1 MTEDTRRAEPST
13 NEALRRAQ
21 DRATEARRRVADRAL
36 EAERAG
42 GSNGAGGSGGAGGSE
57 GAGGS
62 DGASA
67 GGSDEAGGAPDGPRG
82 RTRAATNVA
91 KSAARAV
98 DGAVTGGGP
107 ATPHHKPFDAAAFEA
122 LVGGR
127 LIAWIGGAA
136 LVLGLALM
144 AGIAASNGWFGA
156 WERTGVAAATS
167 AALALAG
174 LRIKHHMT
182 ASALLAAAIGG
193 GFVTA
198 GMAGPVHGLV
208 PGVLAALLALAVG
221 AVGTA
226 IAVKRD
232 SQGIAALGLLGGLA
246 SPLLYGAAPTAGT
259 AVLVLAASASAA
271 GVLVWQRWSWLRAGL
286 LLLALPQIAFW
297 ALTEATDPLGVL
309 AVLAGF
315 AVVSALTA
323 IGWELRAKG
332 AKPSPISALILLVVA
347 AALAVVGWF
356 ACADHGQETLG
367 HVWLLALAVAHVVAG
382 LALRR
387 TAVNR
392 EVTLLL
398 IGVGVVLGD
407 VAAASMLDGLWL
419 GLVWTGSAAGAAW
432 LSRRFLDEDEQ
443 LLALTGMAGHLVL
456 ALSHAFVAVSPETLG
471 GGAAPLGAF
480 ELALAGTTASLIAR
494 MLPRTSLPAVAARA
508 CDAVGIAS
516 LVFLTGVLLDGGPL
530 VAALAAEAVALQLVG
545 RRDARD
551 AGVAK
556 PAAFIVLGLAS
567 VLAVVTVTPPT
578 LLADGF
584 PQPADAALALGAL
597 VAAAIKLAR
606 GADRELAL
614 GLHGGAALTAL
625 TLASGLVVTA
635 VGGGEQG
642 QLALTVLWALGGV
655 GGLAAGIALRR
666 AEVRLTALVL
676 LLVTTGKVFVLD
688 LATLSSINRVGAL
701 VGLGL
706 LLLLGALVWQHQA
719 RRSGA
724 TIPSQDARAT
734 RGERARRQ
742 ERAAREAGAAT

>member
-1 MTEDTRRAEPST
+1 M
-13 NEALRRAQ
+13 
-21 DRATEARRRVADRAL
+21 EARRLAAAREL
-36 EAERAG
+36 ETERSREPSA
-42 GSNGAGGSGGAGGSE
+42 AT
-57 GAGGS
+57 GGS
-62 DGASA
+62 D
-67 GGSDEAGGAPDGPRG
+67 GAPDGPRG
-82 RTRAATNVA
+82 RTRTATSAAR
-91 KSAARAV
+91 SAARAV
-98 DGAVTGGGP
+98 DGAVTGGP

-136 LVLGLALM
+136 LVLGLALL

-156 WERTGVAAATS
+156 WERTGAAAAIS

-174 LRIKHHMT
+174 LRIRHHVT
-182 ASALLAAAIGG
+182 SNALLAAAIGG

-198 GMAGPVHGLV
+198 GMAGPVHHLI
-208 PGVLAALLALAVG
+208 PGVAAALLALAVG
-221 AVGTA
+221 AAGTA
-226 IAVKRD
+226 VAVQRD

-246 SPLLYGAAPTAGT
+246 SPLLFGAEPTGGT

-297 ALTEATDPLGVL
+297 ALTEATEPLGVL

-315 AVVSALTA
+315 AVVSSLAT

-332 AKPSPISALILLVVA
+332 AKPSPVSALILLVVA
-347 AALAVVGWF
+347 ASLAVIGWF
-356 ACADHGQETLG
+356 ACAEHGQETLG
-367 HVWLLALAVAHVVAG
+367 HVWLLALAVAHAAAG

-407 VAAASMLDGLWL
+407 VAAASMLDGLVL
-419 GLVWTGSAAGAAW
+419 GLVWTGSAAGAAY
-432 LSRRFLDEDEQ
+432 LTRRFLDEDEQ

-456 ALSHAFVAVSPETLG
+456 ALSHAFVAIQPEALG
-471 GGAAPLGAF
+471 SGGAPIGAF

-494 MLPRTSLPAVAARA
+494 MISRTRLPAAVALT

-516 LVFLTGVLLDGGPL
+516 IVFLTGVLLDGGPL

-556 PAAFIVLGLAS
+556 PASYIVLAFAS
-567 VLAVVTVTPPT
+567 VLAVVLVTPPT

-584 PQPADAALALGAL
+584 PQPADAAIALGAL
-597 VAAAIKLAR
+597 AAAAIKLAR
-606 GADRELAL
+606 GADRQLAL
-614 GLHGGAALTAL
+614 GLHAGAALSAL
-625 TLASGLVVTA
+625 ALASGLVVGA
-635 VGGGEQG
+635 VGGGEEG
-642 QLALTVLWALGGV
+642 QMALTVLWALAGV

-666 AEVRLTALVL
+666 PEVRLTALLL
-676 LLVTTGKVFVLD
+676 LLVTTGKVFLVD
-688 LATLSSINRVGAL
+688 LATLTSMYRVGAL

-706 LLLLGALVWQHQA
+706 LLLLGALVWQCQA
-719 RRSGA
+719 RRTGA
-724 TIPSQDARAT
+724 AIPSQDVRAT
-734 RGERARRQ
+734 RAERAKRE
-742 ERAAREAGAAT
+742 ERIAREEGGAREEGATGGAPTAREIV

>member
-1 MTEDTRRAEPST
+1 M
-13 NEALRRAQ
+13 
-21 DRATEARRRVADRAL
+21 EARRRAAEREL
-36 EAERAG
+36 EAERTRG
-42 GSNGAGGSGGAGGSE
+42 P
-57 GAGGS
+57 S
-62 DGASA
+62 DTARGEETTSDAACGGASA
-67 GGSDEAGGAPDGPRG
+67 GDGDAAGAGAQDGPRG
-82 RTRAATNVA
+82 RTRAATNA
-91 KSAARAV
+91 ARSAARAV
-98 DGAVTGGGP
+98 DGAVTGGP
-107 ATPHHKPFDAAAFEA
+107 AAPQHKPFDAAAFEA

-136 LVLGLALM
+136 LVLGLALL
-144 AGIAASNGWFGA
+144 AGIAVSNGWFGA
-156 WERTGVAAATS
+156 WERTGAAAAIS

-174 LRIKHHMT
+174 LRIKHHIT
-182 ASALLAAAIGG
+182 SNALLAAAIGG

-198 GMAGPVHGLV
+198 GMAGPVHQLI
-208 PGVLAALLALAVG
+208 PGVLAALIALAVG
-221 AVGTA
+221 AAGTA
-226 IAVKRD
+226 IAVQRD

-246 SPLLYGAAPTAGT
+246 APLLFGAVPTGGT

-315 AVVSALTA
+315 AVVSSLAA

-332 AKPSPISALILLVVA
+332 AKPSPVSALILLVVA

-356 ACADHGQETLG
+356 ACAEHGQETLG
-367 HVWLLALAVAHVVAG
+367 HCWLLALAVAHVVAG

-407 VAAASMLDGLWL
+407 IAAASMLDGLVL
-419 GLVWTGSAAGAAW
+419 GLVWTGSAAGAAY
-432 LSRRFLDEDEQ
+432 LVRCFLDEDEQ

-456 ALSHAFVAVSPETLG
+456 ALAHAFVAVSPEALG
-471 GGAAPLGAF
+471 AGTAPLGAF

-494 MLPRTSLPAVAARA
+494 SLSRTALPNAVALS
-508 CDAVGIAS
+508 CDAIGIAS

-556 PAAFIVLGLAS
+556 PASFIVLGFAS
-567 VLAVVTVTPPT
+567 VLAIVLVTPPT

-584 PQPADAALALGAL
+584 PRPADAALALGAL
-597 VAAAIKLAR
+597 AAAAVKLAR
-606 GADRELAL
+606 GADRQLAL
-614 GLHGGAALTAL
+614 GLHAGAALSAL
-625 TLASGLVVTA
+625 TLASGLVVGA
-635 VGGGEQG
+635 VSGGEQG
-642 QLALTVLWALGGV
+642 QLALTVLWALAGV

-676 LLVTTGKVFVLD
+676 LLVTTGKVFVVD
-688 LATLSSINRVGAL
+688 LATLTSIHRVGAL

-706 LLLLGALVWQHQA
+706 LLLLGALVWQYQA
-719 RRSGA
+719 RRGA
-724 TIPSQDARAT
+724 P
-734 RGERARRQ
+734 
-742 ERAAREAGAAT
+742 REGTPLS